1 MGREKADAR
10 PHCLPYPVLPFSQLG
25 IFMRFVPLWL
35 PVRDILRTVFRMAFY
50 EKTPGFTV
58 LLLFVAAF
66 TACSYCV
73 IWLDRTM
80 PCALDL
86 VTLMSPRTLADDF
99 ADVDADVGLGI
110 AAGHPLV
117 LALQSRQKQTLMTSY
132 CSGGKTLFQLAEAP
146 RLSDARDP
154 YLASAKLAPPTRAA
168 FAVLSSIY
176 NASGGGRVGSGD
188 KIGGAAEGRGSS
200 EGGAKS
206 GDGGWMLDVGA
217 NVGFFTAH
225 AAAAGMRVLSFDPQP
240 ACLAMLHQSLTT
252 SGLQPSV
259 RLIHAALGTRPSTSS
274 SSVGTAGGTAGS
286 TAGTIGTADNTKAP
300 LLDMNLPGDMC
311 HGRYLAQGGG
321 RVSGPEEPQQW
332 GGRMHRG
339 AVSLQSDAGG
349 GVEDAQRLPRPAAM
363 PLSRF
368 LEARHVRVL
377 RIDVEGDE
385 VHVLESGGAGGGAA
399 ASLHDIPDRC
409 KQGALLVVP
418 YCQGVP
424 PGAATSRS
432 ALGCNCVHPDHTMHS
447 EK

>member
-10 PHCLPYPVLPFSQLG
+10 PHCLPYPVPVLPFSQLG

-99 ADVDADVGLGI
+99 ADVDAAIGLGI
-110 AAGHPLV
+110 AAGHPLT

-132 CSGGKTLFQLAEAP
+132 CAGGKTIFQLAEAP
-146 RLSDARDP
+146 RLSDGRDP
-154 YLASAKLAPPTRAA
+154 SAKLAPPTRAA

-188 KIGGAAEGRGSS
+188 EIGGAAEGRGSS
-200 EGGAKS
+200 EGGVKS

-225 AAAAGMRVLSFDPQP
+225 AG
-240 ACLAMLHQSLTT
+240 
-252 SGLQPSV
+252 
-259 RLIHAALGTRPSTSS
+259 
-274 SSVGTAGGTAGS
+274 
-286 TAGTIGTADNTKAP
+286 P
-300 LLDMNLPGDMC
+300 L
-311 HGRYLAQGGG
+311 
-321 RVSGPEEPQQW
+321 V
-332 GGRMHRG
+332 
-339 AVSLQSDAGG
+339 
-349 GVEDAQRLPRPAAM
+349 RPAAR
-363 PLSRF
+363 LSCDAAP
-368 LEARHVRVL
+368 EPHHL
-377 RIDVEGDE
+377 R
-385 VHVLESGGAGGGAA
+385 AA
-399 ASLHDIPDRC
+399 AQRPADPCRPRHPAQHIIILC
-409 KQGALLVVP
+409 W
-418 YCQGVP
+418 YCRRYCRQYC
-424 PGAATSRS
+424 RYHRY
-432 ALGCNCVHPDHTMHS
+432 C
-447 EK
+447 